1 MKNWK
6 ETPVIKNALSIIFA
20 GIVLIAIYFTFLNFD
35 SFKSIIATFFNII
48 SPFVYG
54 SFMAFLISPLV
65 HWFEFRALSI
75 LKMRQKT
82 KHIISVI
89 MTLVVVIE
97 VIVLFVFVLLP
108 QFVGSIANIS
118 NNLPDYSETFNKFL
132 APLLENYFPDQT
144 VILSLLNSSS
154 DLVQRV
160 VGLLQEYVPD
170 IVNYSIS
177 ISKSIFN
184 AILSI
189 VIAIY
194 ILVDE
199 EGFTH
204 QLQRFVNAYFGSKIG
219 DDINSLLNL
228 TSFMLHRFILGKA
241 FNSIILGIGMYITM
255 LIIDIPYPI
264 FLSTIFGVTNM
275 IPFFGPFIG
284 GAFGVIILLLQDPY
298 QALWFLAAVLILQ
311 QIEGSILSTVILG
324 DSMGLPGIWVFFAI
338 IVGGGY
344 FGVAGMF
351 LGVPIFAV
359 IYLLIQ
365 RSMDIRLA
373 ENEAN
378 DLIEKEL

>member
-97 VIVLFVFVLLP
+97 VIVLFVSVLLP

-118 NNLPDYSETFNKFL
+118 NNLPDDSETFNKFL
-132 APLLENYFPDQT
+132 APLLEDYFPDQT

-189 VIAIY
+189 VIAIN

-255 LIIDIPYPI
+255 LIIDIPDPI
-264 FLSTIFGVTNM
+264 YLSTIFVVTNM

-311 QIEGSILSTVILG
+311 QIEGSILSPVILG

>member
-6 ETPVIKNALSIIFA
+6 EMPVIKNALSIIFA

-48 SPFVYG
+48 APFVYG
-54 SFMAFLISPLV
+54 SFIAFLISPLV

-97 VIVLFVFVLLP
+97 VIVLFVSVLLP
-108 QFVGSIANIS
+108 QFVGSIADIS

-132 APLLENYFPDQT
+132 APLLEDYFPDQT

-170 IVNYSIS
+170 IANYSIS
-177 ISKSIFN
+177 TSKSIFN

-264 FLSTIFGVTNM
+264 FLSTIFGVTDM

-311 QIEGSILSTVILG
+311 QIEGSILSPVILG

>member
-1 MKNWK
+1 MRNWK
-6 ETPVIKNALSIIFA
+6 EMPVIKSALSIIFA
-20 GIVLIAIYFTFLNFD
+20 GIVLITVYFTFLNFET
-35 SFKSIIATFFNII
+35 FKGVIATFFGII

-54 SFMAFLISPLV
+54 SFIAFLISPLV

-75 LKMRQKT
+75 LKMKQKT
-82 KHIISVI
+82 KHIISVL

-97 VIVLFVFVLLP
+97 IIVLFISVLLP

-118 NNLPDYSETFNKFL
+118 NSFPDYLESFNQYIAPWL
-132 APLLENYFPDQT
+132 ADFIPDQT
-144 VILSLLNSSS
+144 IILNFLNSSS
-154 DLVQRV
+154 DLVQRIV
-160 VGLLQEYVPD
+160 TLLRDYVPN
-170 IVNYSIS
+170 IVDFSIS
-177 ISKSIFN
+177 ISKGIFN
-184 AILSI
+184 GILAI

-194 ILVDE
+194 ILLDE

-204 QLQRFVNAYFGSKIG
+204 QLQRFVNAYFGAKVG
-219 DDINSLLNL
+219 EDINALLNL

-241 FNSIILGIGMYITM
+241 FNSVILGIGMYITM
-255 LIIDIPYPI
+255 LIIDIPFPV

-284 GAFGVIILLLQDPY
+284 GAFGVIILLLQDPM
-298 QALWFLAAVLILQ
+298 QAVWFLAIVLILQ
-311 QIEGSILSTVILG
+311 QIEGSILSPLVLG

-359 IYLLIQ
+359 LYLLLQ

-373 ENEAN
+373 ENEMT
-378 DLIEKEL
+378 EHKEP

>member
-97 VIVLFVFVLLP
+97 VIVLFVSVLLP

-118 NNLPDYSETFNKFL
+118 NNLPDDSETFNKFL
-132 APLLENYFPDQT
+132 APLLEDYFPDQT

-189 VIAIY
+189 VIAIN

-311 QIEGSILSTVILG
+311 QIEGSILSPVILG

>member
-6 ETPVIKNALSIIFA
+6 EMPVIKNALSIIFA

-48 SPFVYG
+48 APFVYG

-97 VIVLFVFVLLP
+97 VIVLFVSVLLP

-132 APLLENYFPDQT
+132 APLLEDYFPDQT

-298 QALWFLAAVLILQ
+298 QALWFLAAVLIFQ
-311 QIEGSILSTVILG
+311 QIEGSILSPVILG
-324 DSMGLPGIWVFFAI
+324 DSIGLPGIWVFFAI